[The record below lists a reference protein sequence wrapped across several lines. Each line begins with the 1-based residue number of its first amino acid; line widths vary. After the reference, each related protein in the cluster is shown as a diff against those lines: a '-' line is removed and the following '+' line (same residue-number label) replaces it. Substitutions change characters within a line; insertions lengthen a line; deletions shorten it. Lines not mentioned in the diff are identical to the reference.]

1 MTGFYI
7 DESHLEQLSPG
18 ARRELLDLFIDEV
31 SELRDRFKD
40 VGWDP
45 EANVSYPLSQEEAIS
60 LIRILNDRGRKILR
74 VFARD
79 FDGEAG
85 HGELAA
91 LLEAVEG
98 KSYDDLGEEMSKIT
112 KRARGIVQN
121 NNAWLFNWRSKDWV
135 WDDAH
140 QTYSA
145 GSFYI
150 SGPSML
156 ALREALGVR
165 AEEAES

>member
-18 ARRELLDLFIDEV
+18 ARRELLDLFFDEV
-31 SELRDRFKD
+31 SELREKFKD

-45 EANVSYPLSQEEAIS
+45 EGNVSYPLSHEEAIS
-60 LIRILNDRGRKILR
+60 LIRTLNDRGRKILR
-74 VFARD
+74 VFARN
-79 FDGEAG
+79 FDGEVG

-91 LLEAVEG
+91 LLEAGEG

-121 NNAWLFNWRSKDWV
+121 SHAWLFNWRSKDWV
-135 WDDAH
+135 WDDVN
-140 QTYSA
+140 QTYTA